1 VAGNAALHYNQIKNH
16 SEKGK
21 GGYLMKIQEIR
32 EIARLWG
39 VNARIGRSKQDIIR
53 DIQIREG
60 YSPCF
65 RTKEE
70 CESDCLWKS
79 DCLTNGK

>member
-1 VAGNAALHYNQIKNH
+1 
-16 SEKGK
+16 
-21 GGYLMKIQEIR
+21 MKMQEIK
-32 EIARLWG
+32 EIAKQWD

-70 CESDCLWKS
+70 CESDCL
-79 DCLTNGK
+79 TNGK

>member
-1 VAGNAALHYNQIKNH
+1 
-16 SEKGK
+16 
-21 GGYLMKIQEIR
+21 MKIHEIR
-32 EIARLWG
+32 EIARQWG

-53 DIQIREG
+53 DIQIQEG

-70 CESDCLWKS
+70 CESDCHWKS
-79 DCLTNGK
+79 DCLISGK

>member
-1 VAGNAALHYNQIKNH
+1 
-16 SEKGK
+16 
-21 GGYLMKIQEIR
+21 MKIQEIR
-32 EIARLWG
+32 EIARRWD

-53 DIQIREG
+53 DIQIQEG